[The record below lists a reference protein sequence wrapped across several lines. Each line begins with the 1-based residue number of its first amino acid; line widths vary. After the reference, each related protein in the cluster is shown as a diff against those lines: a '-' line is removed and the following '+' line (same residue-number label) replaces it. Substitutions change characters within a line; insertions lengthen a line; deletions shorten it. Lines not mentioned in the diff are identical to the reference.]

1 MLWSKTCY
9 TFVVCS
15 MKKLLSF
22 EIIAV
27 TIIIATITALGIVFF
42 LVQPQ
47 KTISPI
53 SSTNPPAK
61 ITDISQNTPSED
73 LKEYVDDSG
82 FSFNYPNDIKIGK
95 NEISDNITYANLEL
109 TSSQAKG
116 SITIKIA
123 DTKLK
128 SVDDWFL
135 ENKISTLSAIKKD
148 IKIGDILGQ
157 EVTVANK
164 LMAIAIN
171 QEILFT
177 IEVYRQNQKYWQTVY
192 DTILSSFN
200 FVPQQSKIETETV
213 PREDSTGSEVI
224 LEEETIE

>member
-1 MLWSKTCY
+1 MN
-9 TFVVCS
+9 
-15 MKKLLSF
+15 KLLSF
-22 EIIAV
+22 KIIVV
-27 TIIIATITALGIVFF
+27 TIIIVTITALGIVFF
-42 LVQPQ
+42 LVQPK

-53 SSTNPPAK
+53 SSTNLATK
-61 ITDISQNTPSED
+61 VTDISENSPSED

-82 FSFNYPNDIKIGK
+82 FSFNYPNDIQIGK
-95 NEISDNITYANLEL
+95 IEISDNITYANLEL
-109 TSSQAKG
+109 TSSEAKG
-116 SITIKIA
+116 SISIKIA

-148 IKIGDILGQ
+148 IKIGQILGQ

-164 LMAIAIN
+164 LMAATLD
-171 QEILFT
+171 QGILFT
-177 IEVYRQNQKYWQTVY
+177 IEVDHQNQKYWQTVY

-200 FVPQQSKIETETV
+200 FVSEQSKIETETI
-213 PREDSTGSEVI
+213 PMGDSSSSDVI